1 MNTYDAEET
10 ILLDMLLLEI
20 YKNLT
25 RFLRNY

>member
-10 ILLDMLLLEI
+10 ILLDMLLLKI

-25 RFLRNY
+25 LFLRNY